1 MRDEHRGEHRTDRI
15 HDVNDGKIERAKER
29 ALGKHEGP
37 PDTAGLVG
45 HAAGGV
51 TGALTGAA
59 VGSAGGPVGTVIG
72 TLAGALGGW
81 WAGRAI
87 AEAAEALTEEDEEY
101 YREHYE
107 SKETGPADRAYE
119 HARPAYHLGHVAS
132 RNPEWE
138 GREWE
143 EVEPHLRRGWSEDV
157 SRHHGQWE
165 SMRRYVRE
173 GFRRGGASREGN
185 TARDTTDVGNVGSTL
200 HGIPSARPGAPMDS
214 GRSTARG
221 TDESL

>member
-1 MRDEHRGEHRTDRI
+1 MRDDHEKSPI
-15 HDVNDGKIERAKER
+15 HDVNDGKIERAKDR

-59 VGSAGGPVGTVIG
+59 VGSSVGPVGTVIG
-72 TLAGALGGW
+72 AIAGALGGW
-81 WAGRAI
+81 WTGRAI
-87 AEAAEALTEEDEEY
+87 AEAAEALTEEDEAH
-101 YREHYE
+101 YRRHHASSE
-107 SKETGPADRAYE
+107 PRLADHTYA

-138 GREWE
+138 GRAWE

-157 SRHHGQWE
+157 SRQHGPWE
-165 SMRRYVRE
+165 RNRQYARE
-173 GFRRGGASREGN
+173 GFRRGAAARGGTA
-185 TARDTTDVGNVGSTL
+185 ARDTTDPGHVDDKL
-200 HGIPSARPGAPMDS
+200 RGIPSARPGGPFDS
-214 GRSTARG
+214 GRSIGRG
-221 TDESL
+221 ASDDL